1 MKGEDEEEEEIS
13 REEIDRVIGK
23 LKEKKTA
30 GRDCK

>member
-1 MKGEDEEEEEIS
+1 MKGENKEEEEIS

-23 LKEKKTA
+23 LKEEKTA